1 MKSRKEGK
9 QHRLKLVVRNA
20 QFVFVF
26 FLFTLKAFTM
36 LICSVLDLQT
46 MEFYLF
52 IVWTDGGMVT
62 TDQSICL

>member
-1 MKSRKEGK
+1 
-9 QHRLKLVVRNA
+9 
-20 QFVFVF
+20 
-26 FLFTLKAFTM
+26 M